1 LNFLNV
7 QHLRTFLEMFSSNL
21 KEAEPV
27 IIGGESDLKP
37 RPIKPEWVREI
48 RDDCLGIPFFLQA
61 VRR

>member
-1 LNFLNV
+1 
-7 QHLRTFLEMFSSNL
+7 MFSSNL
-21 KEAEPV
+21 KEVEPV

-61 VRR
+61 VKR